1 MCELENELR
10 PTNAKQAKAL
20 DSAEMVDKLRS
31 DVVNLSKEMLS
42 CVSAL
47 ESRMDIINARVTSLE
62 KTFNELST
70 VMNRMLG
77 MMGLVAR
84 REDDSGTRL
93 N

>member
-10 PTNAKQAKAL
+10 PTNAKQIKAL

-31 DVVNLSKEMLS
+31 DVVNLSKEMLF
-42 CVSAL
+42 CVNNL
-47 ESRMDIINARVTSLE
+47 DSRMDIISTRVTNLQ

-77 MMGLVAR
+77 MMELVAR
-84 REDDSGTRL
+84 GEDDSGSRPH
-93 N
+93 